1 MNQPVRK
8 RTDADATETNQ
19 LDVTGIFCGKLLSCP
34 AIVARKRPEPKP
46 KREPRRGGQP
56 DGSSHMGAWGGWAL
70 APNTASMGRDF
81 AAPTYIGREGSPNVQ
96 TARHFFMA
104 RRADWP
110 REQPPCR
117 KPWRHPAR
125 SSPWSWEP
133 ADGPGL
139 FQRDGC
145 REPPR
150 PAPPAR

>member
-1 MNQPVRK
+1 MNRPVRK

-34 AIVARKRPEPKP
+34 AVIRAPGSKAKMRDPS
-46 KREPRRGGQP
+46 GGTT
-56 DGSSHMGAWGGWAL
+56 GRVKLYGRLGWMGACAEYSLDGEGF
-70 APNTASMGRDF
+70 T
-81 AAPTYIGREGSPNVQ
+81 APTYIGREGSPNVQ
-96 TARHFFMA
+96 TTCNFFIA
-104 RRADWP
+104 RRADWL

-117 KPWRHPAR
+117 KPWQHRAR

-133 ADGPGL
+133 PDGPRL

>member
-46 KREPRRGGQP
+46 KRETRPGGQP

-81 AAPTYIGREGSPNVQ
+81 RSHRNWSPKGRR
-96 TARHFFMA
+96 TFKRRRDFFNFLE
-104 RRADWP
+104 RGFLS
-110 REQPPCR
+110 R
-117 KPWRHPAR
+117 KSMCGGA
-125 SSPWSWEP
+125 
-133 ADGPGL
+133 
-139 FQRDGC
+139 
-145 REPPR
+145 
-150 PAPPAR
+150 